1 MKKTSLKAIYKKQF
15 FLKEDTIL
23 HNIKHV
29 KKLFLFIFLIFETSQ
44 FKIIIQLL

>member
-1 MKKTSLKAIYKKQF
+1 MKKTAVKTSCKKQF

-29 KKLFLFIFLIFETSQ
+29 KNLFSVIFLIFETSHLN
-44 FKIIIQLL
+44 LLFSY